1 MVSTVPSRSCPLSF
15 LGGCGNS
22 PRRLMNTS
30 LPRPAWLMIVLAL
43 GYATVSLNATAAAAA
58 DSDAEE
64 FFEKEVRPILAEHC
78 SSCHGSEKQFGGLR
92 LDSWHSISA
101 GSDSAPIV
109 IPHAPHESLLIQAVR
124 REGGMEMPPDEPLKP
139 AQIATLVRWVEI
151 GAPWPDSI
159 PIPEQQAA
167 QQAREHWAFQP
178 VVESPLPPVQQPD
191 WVRTPVDAFVL
202 AELEAR
208 QLAPS
213 PEADRR
219 TLIRRASY
227 VLTGLPPS
235 QEQIEQFVQSTDP
248 LAYERLIE
256 ELLAS
261 PQYGQQWARHWL
273 DVARYS
279 DSKGYVYAR
288 EERFWTHAW
297 SYRDWVVQAFNQD
310 RPYNEFLLLQLAADQ
325 VATDQND
332 LAAMGFLTLGRRF
345 LGVPHDIIDDRID
358 VVSRGML
365 GLTVSCARCHD
376 HKFDPIPIKDYY
388 SLYGVFASSAEREQ
402 SLCAPEELDAAYLTE
417 LQKRQ
422 QALEDARAQA
432 RRETSDRIRERIGDY
447 LAAQFELEKYPAE
460 SFDQIFQKTDLLP
473 TIVHRWETY
482 LAQAK
487 QRRDPV
493 FAAWHRLVALGDL
506 PEAEFASQAGAV
518 CEQLQSADAAE
529 VHPRVAAAFRTPP
542 ESLRQVAEIYGKLL
556 SEVRQAAEA
565 AQSAASGEADAEPK
579 AKDESLAALLPV
591 LYGSES
597 PCEIPDLPIVEI
609 ERLVDTASC
618 EQLWRLQSEVDRW
631 AIQAGQDRRA
641 RILVDRAVPVEPR
654 VFRRGNPLLKDEQVP
669 RHFLTLL
676 SSGEPQPFA
685 VGSGRLEL
693 AQKIIDPQNPLTA
706 RVLVNRVWAQ
716 YFGRPLVDSTSDFG
730 LRAAPPSH
738 PQLLDWLA
746 SRLVAE
752 GWSLKELHRWIALSA
767 TFRQSDSGP
776 RDAQILA
783 QAIETDP
790 DNRWLWRFKP
800 RRLSVEEM
808 RDSLIAATGELDLTV
823 GGKAVELWQPPFPK
837 RRTLYGLVDRQFLPG
852 LLRVFDFANPDL
864 HTAQRADTT
873 APQQALFFLNHPLVL
888 EQTRSLAASL
898 AETASPAERVT
909 GLFQA
914 VLRRDPTPTELAD
927 ATEFI
932 TLAETPIADDAAEDD
947 TLQANW
953 SYGYGAIAEEQ
964 GHTTG
969 FTPLPYFDGQAWQ
982 GSPQYPDGQ
991 LGWVQLTAEGGHP
1004 GNDRSHAAVRR
1015 WTAPADLELQIRSTL
1030 KHEPAAGDGIRAFI
1044 LGSPQAPGVHATAKV
1059 HQQTVELNVDS
1070 LRVTAGQTI
1079 DFLVDIGDTLNS
1091 DQFLWS
1097 IQIVGVPVS
1106 AEAGQPDQSIR
1117 WDAAADFGG
1126 PRTHQLTPW
1135 EQLAQVL
1142 LCTNEFLFVP

>member
-1 MVSTVPSRSCPLSF
+1 
-15 LGGCGNS
+15 
-22 PRRLMNTS
+22 MNTY
-30 LPRPAWLMIVLAL
+30 LHRPAWLIIVFVL
-43 GYATVSLNATAAAAA
+43 GSTGFVLSLHPAAAA
-58 DSDAEE
+58 DSDAEQ
-64 FFEKEVRPILAEHC
+64 FFEKAVRPILAEHC
-78 SSCHGSEKQFGGLR
+78 GSCHGSEKQFGGLR

-101 GSDSAPIV
+101 GSDSAPVV
-109 IPHAPHESLLIQAVR
+109 IPHAPDESLLIQAVR
-124 REGGMEMPPDEPLKP
+124 REGGMEMPPDQPLAP
-139 AQIATLVRWVEI
+139 EQIATLVRWVEI

-167 QQAREHWAFQP
+167 QQARQHWAFQP
-178 VVESPLPPVQQPD
+178 VIEPSLPSVAQPD
-191 WVRTPVDAFVL
+191 WVRSPVDAFVL

-213 PEADRR
+213 PQADRR

-235 QEQIEQFVQSTDP
+235 REQIEQFVQSSDP

-261 PQYGQQWARHWL
+261 PHYGQQWARHWL

-325 VATDQND
+325 IATSRDD

-402 SLCAPEELDAAYLTE
+402 SLCDPQELDEAYLAE

-422 QALEDARAQA
+422 QKLEETRAQV

-473 TIVHRWETY
+473 TIVHRWETF

-493 FAAWHRLVALGDL
+493 FTAWHRLVALADL
-506 PEAEFASQAGAV
+506 ADDEFARQARAV
-518 CEQLQSADAAE
+518 CEELQSADASE
-529 VHPRVAAAFRTPP
+529 VHPLVAAAFRSPP
-542 ESLRQVAEIYGKLL
+542 QTLQQVTEIYGKLF
-556 SEVRQAAEA
+556 SEVRQTAESAQAEA
-565 AQSAASGEADAEPK
+565 ASEPVAADTSI
-579 AKDESLAALLPV
+579 AALIPV
-591 LYGSES
+591 LYGPES
-597 PCEIPDLPIVEI
+597 PCEIPDEPIVEI
-609 ERLVDTASC
+609 ERLMDTASC
-618 EQLWRLQSEVDRW
+618 EQLWRLQSEVERW
-631 AIQAGQDRRA
+631 AIQSGQDRRA

-654 VFRRGNPLLKDEQVP
+654 VFRRGNPLLKDVQVP

-676 SSGEPQPFA
+676 SAGEPQPFTQ
-685 VGSGRLEL
+685 GSGRLEL
-693 AQKIIDPQNPLTA
+693 AHKIIDPQNPLTA
-706 RVLVNRVWAQ
+706 RVLVNRVWGQ

-746 SRLVAE
+746 ARLVAE

-767 TFRQSDSGP
+767 TFQQSDSGP
-776 RDAQILA
+776 RDPQILA
-783 QAIETDP
+783 RAIETDP

-800 RRLSVEEM
+800 RRLSMEEM
-808 RDSLIAATGELDLTV
+808 RDSLIATTGELDLTL
-823 GGKAVELWQPPFPK
+823 GGKPVELWQSPFPK
-837 RRTLYGLVDRQFLPG
+837 RRTLYGVVDRQFLPG

-888 EQTRSLAASL
+888 EQTRTLAAAL
-898 AETASPAERVT
+898 PDTATPAERVT
-909 GLFQA
+909 ALFHA
-914 VLRRDPTPTELAD
+914 VLRRDPTPTEVAD

-932 TLAETPIADDAAEDD
+932 AQAETPAEETAAEADPRTVD
-947 TLQANW
+947 W
-953 SYGYGAIAEEQ
+953 SYGYGAIAEAQ

-982 GSPQYPDGQ
+982 GSPQYPDAQ

-1004 GNDRSHAAVRR
+1004 GNDRDHAAIRR
-1015 WTAPADLELQIRSTL
+1015 WTAPADLQVQIRSTL

-1044 LGSPQAPGVHATAKV
+1044 VGSPQAPGVLASAHA

-1070 LRVTAGQTI
+1070 LQVTAGQTI

-1097 IQIVGVPVS
+1097 IQIMGVPASSDTSPS
-1106 AEAGQPDQSIR
+1106 AAEIR
-1117 WDAAADFGG
+1117 WDAAANFSG
-1126 PRTHQLTPW
+1126 PPSHQLTPW

>member
-1 MVSTVPSRSCPLSF
+1 MK
-15 LGGCGNS
+15 NS
-22 PRRLMNTS
+22 S
-30 LPRPAWLMIVLAL
+30 HRPAWLTITLVLC
-43 GYATVSLNATAAAAA
+43 AAIASPAITPSAAA
-58 DSDAEE
+58 DSDGER
-64 FFEKEVRPILAEHC
+64 FFENEVRPILVEHC
-78 SSCHGSEKQFGGLR
+78 GSCHGSDKQFGGLR
-92 LDSWHSISA
+92 LDSWQSIST
-101 GSDSAPIV
+101 GSDSAPV
-109 IPHAPHESLLIQAVR
+109 VVPHAADESLLIQAVR
-124 REGGMEMPPDEPLKP
+124 REGGMEMPPDETLDP
-139 AQIATLVRWVEI
+139 AHIATLVRWVEI

-178 VVESPLPPVQQPD
+178 IVEPQLPPVGRTD
-191 WVRTPVDAFVL
+191 WARSPVDAFVL

-208 QLAPS
+208 RLGPA

-227 VLTGLPPS
+227 VLTGLPPTR
-235 QEQIEQFVQSTDP
+235 ERIEQFVESDDP
-248 LAYERLIE
+248 QAYERLIE

-297 SYRDWVVQAFNQD
+297 SYRDWVVQALNED
-310 RPYNEFLLLQLAADQ
+310 RPYDEFLLMQLAADQ
-325 VATDQND
+325 VADSRDD

-358 VVSRGML
+358 VVSRGMM

-402 SLCAPEELDAAYLTE
+402 SLCEPQELDSAYLAE
-417 LQKRQ
+417 LEKRQ
-422 QALEDARAQA
+422 QTLDETRAQV
-432 RRETSDRIRERIGDY
+432 RRETSERIRERVGDY
-447 LAAQFELEKYPAE
+447 LAAQFELEKYPGE

-473 TIVHRWETY
+473 TIVRRWEVF
-482 LAQAK
+482 LAQAQ

-493 FAAWHRLVALGDL
+493 FAAWHRLVALADL
-506 PEAEFASQAGAV
+506 PDDEFVHQARQV
-518 CEQLQSADAAE
+518 CDQLQTAEATE
-529 VHPRVAAAFRTPP
+529 VHPLVAAAFRDPP
-542 ESLRQVAEIYGKLL
+542 ETLQQIAAIYGKLF
-556 SEVRQAAEA
+556 SEVRQAAENTQA
-565 AQSAASGEADAEPK
+565 AAPREAGANQDAADASI
-579 AKDESLAALLPV
+579 AGLLPV

-609 ERLVDTASC
+609 ERLMDTSSC
-618 EQLWRLQSEVDRW
+618 EQLWRLQSEVERW
-631 AIQAGQDRRA
+631 TIQSGQDRRA

-654 VFRRGNPLLKDEQVP
+654 VFRRGNPLLKDVQVP

-676 SSGEPQPFA
+676 SSGEPQPFTQ
-685 VGSGRLEL
+685 GSGRLEL
-693 AQKIIDPQNPLTA
+693 AQKIIDPHNPLTA
-706 RVLVNRVWAQ
+706 RVLVNRVWGQ

-746 SRLVAE
+746 SRFIAE

-776 RDAQILA
+776 QDPQLLA
-783 QAIETDP
+783 RALESDP
-790 DNRWLWRFKP
+790 DNRWLWRYKP

-808 RDSLIAATGELDLTV
+808 RDSLIAVTGELDLTV

-837 RRTLYGLVDRQFLPG
+837 RRALYGLVDRQFLPG

-888 EQTRSLAASL
+888 EQTRTLAASL
-898 AETASPAERVT
+898 AETADPGQRVT
-909 GLFQA
+909 ELFQA
-914 VLRRDPTPTELAD
+914 VLRRDPTPAELAD

-932 TLAETPIADDAAEDD
+932 ATADAPAEDDAAEDAARATD
-947 TLQANW
+947 W
-953 SYGYGAIAEEQ
+953 SYGYGAVAEEQ

-969 FTPLPYFDGQAWQ
+969 FTPLPHFDGQAWQ
-982 GSPQYPDGQ
+982 GGPRFPDEQ

-1004 GNDRSHAAVRR
+1004 GNDRAHAAIRR
-1015 WTAPADLELQIRSTL
+1015 WTAPLDLQLQIRSTL
-1030 KHEPAAGDGIRAFI
+1030 THQPAAGDGVRAFI
-1044 LGSPQAPGVHATAKV
+1044 VGSPQAPAVHATAHV
-1059 HQQTVELNVDS
+1059 HQQAVELNVDS
-1070 LRVTAGQTI
+1070 IEVTAGETI

-1097 IQIVGVPVS
+1097 IQIVGVPLN
-1106 AEAGQPDQSIR
+1106 AEDPQGGREIS
-1117 WDAAADFGG
+1117 WDAAADFIGSHS
-1126 PRTHQLTPW
+1126 PQLTPW

>member
-1 MVSTVPSRSCPLSF
+1 
-15 LGGCGNS
+15 
-22 PRRLMNTS
+22 MNTS
-30 LPRPAWLMIVLAL
+30 PHRPAWLLIAFVLCC
-43 GYATVSLNATAAAAA
+43 ATALPSSTPATAA
-58 DSDAEE
+58 DSDAER
-64 FFEKEVRPILAEHC
+64 FFENEVRPILAEHC
-78 SSCHGSEKQFGGLR
+78 GSCHGSEKQFGGLR

-109 IPHAPHESLLIQAVR
+109 VPHAPDESLLIQAVR
-124 REGGMEMPPDEPLKP
+124 REGGMEMPPDESLAPD
-139 AQIATLVRWVEI
+139 QIATLVRWVEI

-167 QQAREHWAFQP
+167 QQARQHWAFQP
-178 VVESPLPPVQQPD
+178 VVEPSLPPVEQTEWARSPI
-191 WVRTPVDAFVL
+191 DAFVL

-235 QEQIEQFVQSTDP
+235 RERIEQFVQSTDP
-248 LAYERLIE
+248 QAYERLIE

-279 DSKGYVYAR
+279 DSKGYVYGR

-297 SYRDWVVQAFNQD
+297 SYRDWVVQALNED
-310 RPYNEFLLLQLAADQ
+310 RPYDEFLLLQLAADQ
-325 VATDQND
+325 VATDRDD

-402 SLCAPEELDAAYLTE
+402 SLCDPQELDAAYLAE

-432 RRETSDRIRERIGDY
+432 RRETSDRIRQRVGDY
-447 LAAQFELEKYPAE
+447 LAAQFELEKYPPE
-460 SFDQIFQKTDLLP
+460 NFDQIFQKTDLLP
-473 TIVHRWETY
+473 TIVHRWETF
-482 LAQAK
+482 LAQAQ

-493 FAAWHRLVALGDL
+493 FAPWHRLVALADL
-506 PEAEFASQAGAV
+506 PDDEFAGQARAV

-529 VHPRVAAAFRTPP
+529 VHPHVAAAFRNPP
-542 ESLRQVAEIYGKLL
+542 ETLLQVTEIYGKLF
-556 SEVRQAAEA
+556 SEVRQAAEDAQA
-565 AQSAASGEADAEPK
+565 AAPREADAAPD
-579 AKDESLAALLPV
+579 AADASIAALLPV
-591 LYGSES
+591 LYGSDS

-609 ERLVDTASC
+609 ERLVDTGSC
-618 EQLWRLQSEVDRW
+618 EQIWRLQSEVDRW
-631 AIQAGQDRRA
+631 TIQSGQDRRA
-641 RILVDRAVPVEPR
+641 RILVDRPVPVEPR
-654 VFRRGNPLLKDEQVP
+654 VFRRGNPLLKDVQVP

-676 SSGEPQPFA
+676 SSGQPEPFT

-693 AQKIIDPQNPLTA
+693 AQEIIDPQNPLTA
-706 RVLVNRVWAQ
+706 RVLVNRVWGQ

-752 GWSLKELHRWIALSA
+752 GWSVKELHRWIALSA

-776 RDAQILA
+776 QDAQMLA
-783 QAIETDP
+783 RAIETDP
-790 DNRWLWRFKP
+790 DNRWLWHYKP

-808 RDSLIAATGELDLTV
+808 RDSLIAATGELDLSV

-837 RRTLYGLVDRQFLPG
+837 RRALYGLVDRQFLPG

-888 EQTRSLAASL
+888 EQTRTLAASL
-898 AETASPAERVT
+898 TETAEPAKRVSE
-909 GLFQA
+909 LFQA
-914 VLRRDPTPTELAD
+914 VLRRAPTPAELTD

-932 TLAETPIADDAAEDD
+932 AAADAPAEDDAAEDAA
-947 TLQANW
+947 TAANW
-953 SYGYGAIAEEQ
+953 SYGYGAVAEEQ

-969 FTPLPYFDGQAWQ
+969 FTPLPHFDGEAWQ
-982 GSPQYPDGQ
+982 GGPRFPDEQ

-1004 GNDRSHAAVRR
+1004 GNDRAHAAIRR
-1015 WTAPADLELQIRSTL
+1015 WTAPADLRLQIRSTL

-1044 LGSPQAPGVHATAKV
+1044 LGSSQNPAVHAAAQA
-1059 HQQTVELNVDS
+1059 HQQAVELNVES
-1070 LRVTAGQTI
+1070 LEVTAGQTI
-1079 DFLVDIGDTLNS
+1079 DFLVDIGETLNS

-1097 IQIVGVPVS
+1097 IQIIGVPLS
-1106 AEAGQPDQSIR
+1106 GEAAQAGQETN
-1117 WDAAADFGG
+1117 WDAAADFRG
-1126 PRTHQLTPW
+1126 PRSPQLTPW

>member
-1 MVSTVPSRSCPLSF
+1 
-15 LGGCGNS
+15 
-22 PRRLMNTS
+22 MNTA
-30 LPRPAWLMIVLAL
+30 PYRPAWLMIVLVL
-43 GYATVSLNATAAAAA
+43 GYAGAAPSLTPAAAA
-58 DSDAEE
+58 DSDAER
-64 FFEKEVRPILAEHC
+64 FFENEVRPILVEHC
-78 SSCHGSEKQFGGLR
+78 GSCHGSEKQFGGLR

-109 IPHAPHESLLIQAVR
+109 IPHAPDESLLIQAVR
-124 REGGMEMPPDEPLKP
+124 REGGMEMPPDQPLTP
-139 AQIATLVRWVEI
+139 AQVTTLVRWVEI
-151 GAPWPDSI
+151 GAPWPESI

-167 QQAREHWAFQP
+167 QQARAHWAFQP
-178 VVESPLPPVQQPD
+178 VVEPPLPSVAQTD
-191 WVRTPVDAFVL
+191 WPRSPVDAFVL

-227 VLTGLPPS
+227 VLTGLPPAH
-235 QEQIEQFVQSTDP
+235 ERIEQFVQSTDP
-248 LAYERLIE
+248 QAYERLIE

-261 PQYGQQWARHWL
+261 PHYGQQWARHWL
-273 DVARYS
+273 DIARYS

-297 SYRDWVVQAFNQD
+297 SYRDWVVQALNAD

-325 VATDQND
+325 VATTRDD

-358 VVSRGML
+358 VVTRGML

-402 SLCAPEELDAAYLTE
+402 SLCDPQELDAAYLAE

-422 QALEDARAQA
+422 QTLEDTRAEV
-432 RRETSDRIRERIGDY
+432 RRETAERIRERVGDY

-473 TIVHRWETY
+473 TIVHRWETF
-482 LAQAK
+482 LAQAQ

-493 FAAWHRLVALGDL
+493 FAPWHRLVALADL
-506 PEAEFASQAGAV
+506 PDDEFARQARAV

-529 VHPRVAAAFRTPP
+529 VHPHVAAAFRTPP
-542 ESLRQVAEIYGKLL
+542 ETLLQVTEIYGRLF
-556 SEVRQAAEA
+556 SEVRQAAAA
-565 AQSAASGEADAEPK
+565 AQSAADSDHAPADP
-579 AKDESLAALLPV
+579 SIAALLAV
-591 LYGSES
+591 LYGPES
-597 PCEIPDLPIVEI
+597 PCEIPDEPIVEI
-609 ERLVDTASC
+609 ERQMDTGSC
-618 EQLWRLQSEVDRW
+618 EKLWRLQSEVERW
-631 AIQAGQDRRA
+631 AIQSGQDRRA
-641 RILVDRAVPVEPR
+641 RILVDRAVPIEPR
-654 VFRRGNPLLKDEQVP
+654 VFRRGNPLLKDVQVP

-676 SSGEPQPFA
+676 SAGEPQPFTH
-685 VGSGRLEL
+685 GSGRLEL

-706 RVLVNRVWAQ
+706 RVLVNRVWGQ
-716 YFGRPLVDSTSDFG
+716 YFGQPLVNSTSDFG

-746 SRLVAE
+746 ARLVAE

-776 RDAQILA
+776 QDASVRA
-783 QAIETDP
+783 RAFETDP
-790 DNRWLWRFKP
+790 DNRWLWRFTP
-800 RRLSVEEM
+800 RRLSMEEM
-808 RDSLIAATGELDLTV
+808 RDSLIAATGELDLTL
-823 GGKAVELWQPPFPK
+823 GGKPVELWQPPFPK

-852 LLRVFDFANPDL
+852 VLRVFDFANPDL

-888 EQTRSLAASL
+888 EQTRTLAAAL
-898 AETASPAERVT
+898 ADTATPAERVSE
-909 GLFQA
+909 LFQA
-914 VLRRDPTPTELAD
+914 VLRRAPTAAELAD

-932 TLAETPIADDAAEDD
+932 ALAEAPAEETAAEPD
-947 TLQANW
+947 TRTADW
-953 SYGYGAIAEEQ
+953 SYGYGAVAEEQ

-969 FTPLPYFDGQAWQ
+969 FTPLPYFDGHAWQ
-982 GSPQYPDGQ
+982 GGPQFPDGP

-1004 GNDRSHAAVRR
+1004 GNDRAHAVIRR
-1015 WTAPADLELQIRSTL
+1015 WTAPADLQLQIRTTL

-1044 LGSPQAPGVHATAKV
+1044 LGSPQAPGIHASAQA
-1059 HQQTVELNVDS
+1059 HQQTVELHVDS
-1070 LRVTAGQTI
+1070 LRVAAGQSV

-1097 IQIVGVPVS
+1097 IQIVGVPVG
-1106 AEAGQPDQSIR
+1106 AEASSPDQEIR
-1117 WDAAADFGG
+1117 WDAAANFSG
-1126 PRTHQLTPW
+1126 PRSPQLTPW